1 MGRTS
6 DARERLIEA
15 AGDLWHRRSYTDV
28 GVGEICAE
36 AGVQKGSF
44 YHFFPSKQDL
54 ALAVIDDRW
63 EHGDRATDQRPD
75 DVRAAAAGAPPGA
88 PRAGPRRSSTT

>member
-6 DARERLIEA
+6 EARERLIGT

-28 GVGEICAE
+28 GVSEICE
-36 AGVQKGSF
+36 TAGVQKGSF

-54 ALAVIDDRW
+54 AS
-63 EHGDRATDQRPD
+63 
-75 DVRAAAAGAPPGA
+75 
-88 PRAGPRRSSTT
+88 RSSTTAGRSSVPAGCGPS